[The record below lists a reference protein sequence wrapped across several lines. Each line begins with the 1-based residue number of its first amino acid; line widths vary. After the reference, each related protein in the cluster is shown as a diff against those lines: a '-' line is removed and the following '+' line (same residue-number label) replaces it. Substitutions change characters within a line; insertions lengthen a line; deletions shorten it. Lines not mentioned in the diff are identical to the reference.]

1 VKTTHDVLQ
10 AIQLVVF
17 VILGVAAM
25 VQWLKRRTESTAW
38 LAATFGVLAVVVVTT
53 ELLPEHSDST
63 VVEWLF
69 KIQIAIL
76 VLFPYFLYRFMG
88 SLIGRPIRWIF
99 VAAHVVTGA
108 VILATLALPDIPEEG
123 EPRSKVLQAYIFLLI
138 AQWVFLLVI
147 VGARLWRGGS
157 DQPTVA
163 RRRMR
168 TMSLGSIGLAIA
180 LILAGFAPSDEE
192 VHPIQIGI
200 SLLGI
205 ASGPLFILGF
215 APPAMVRASWRKE
228 EEERFRQA
236 ELGLMEALR
245 PADVAKALLPHV
257 TQLVGGRGSLLLN
270 KDGSIIGVDGLDPQ
284 ETSALADRVSASSQ
298 PLELAFPG
306 GGVFSVPMDSGWLA
320 VQASSFTP
328 FFGRDESEMLQTLA
342 LLTDL
347 TLGRVELSGRE
358 AELKEQLLEAQSIAH
373 IGSWQWDLK
382 TGVLTW
388 SDEMYRIYG
397 VEPGEFDPTSDS
409 VRDMIHPDDR
419 EMTQERSR
427 RSREASKPFSYEFRI
442 VRPNGET
449 VHVLARGKI
458 LKDDD
463 GSIVKMIG
471 TVQDITERKEQESL
485 RDQFIAN
492 AAHELRTPMTT
503 LLGLT
508 NMLAMNRARLSD
520 VQVNEAYDVVV
531 RAGDRLSALIN
542 NLLDL
547 TKLQQ
552 GAIALRPEPV
562 RIAEASR
569 EIVEA
574 TPPPDGVSVEVDIPD
589 DLVGLTDPHRFDQVV
604 SNLLTNAYRYGGSDI
619 VLDGRSDGDSVL
631 VSISDNGPG
640 VDENL
645 VPHMFDPFARGQG
658 SGEVGGSGL
667 GLAIVKML
675 VEASRG
681 EIWYDRNG
689 GDARFTIKL
698 PKS

>member
-1 VKTTHDVLQ
+1 LH
-10 AIQLVVF
+10 
-17 VILGVAAM
+17 
-25 VQWLKRRTESTAW
+25 
-38 LAATFGVLAVVVVTT
+38 
-53 ELLPEHSDST
+53 
-63 VVEWLF
+63 
-69 KIQIAIL
+69 
-76 VLFPYFLYRFMG
+76 
-88 SLIGRPIRWIF
+88 
-99 VAAHVVTGA
+99 
-108 VILATLALPDIPEEG
+108 
-123 EPRSKVLQAYIFLLI
+123 
-138 AQWVFLLVI
+138 
-147 VGARLWRGGS
+147 
-157 DQPTVA
+157 
-163 RRRMR
+163 
-168 TMSLGSIGLAIA
+168 
-180 LILAGFAPSDEE
+180 
-192 VHPIQIGI
+192 
-200 SLLGI
+200 
-205 ASGPLFILGF
+205 
-215 APPAMVRASWRKE
+215 
-228 EEERFRQA
+228 
-236 ELGLMEALR
+236 
-245 PADVAKALLPHV
+245 
-257 TQLVGGRGSLLLN
+257 

-284 ETSALADRVSASSQ
+284 ETSALATRVSASRE
-298 PLELAFPG
+298 PLEIATTE
-306 GGVFSVPMDSGWLA
+306 GGVLSVPMDSGWLA

-328 FFGRDESEMLQTLA
+328 FFGRDESEMLQTLG

-373 IGSWQWDLK
+373 IGSWQWDLSAD
-382 TGVLTW
+382 TLTW

-397 VEPGEFDPTSDS
+397 VEPKEFDPTTDS

-419 EMTQERSR
+419 QMTQERSR
-427 RSREASKPFSYEFRI
+427 RNRDEGKPFSYEFRI
-442 VRPNGET
+442 LRPNGET

-458 LKDDD
+458 LNDDD
-463 GSIVKMIG
+463 GSIIKMIG
-471 TVQDITERKEQESL
+471 TLQDITERKEQESL

-520 VQVNEAYDVVV
+520 AQVNEAYDVIV

-562 RIAEASR
+562 RIAEVSR

-574 TPPPDGVSVEVDIPD
+574 TPPPQGVSVELDIPD
-589 DLVGLTDPHRFDQVV
+589 DLVGLTDPQRFDQVV

-619 VLDGRSDGDSVL
+619 VLDGRSDGDSVF

-689 GDARFTIKL
+689 GGARFTIKL